1 MNPGAGSR
9 RTLTVGKRRVRL
21 TLEQEFWSGL
31 TEIAEREGMSVDK
44 LLAETD
50 RRRGAAT
57 LPDAVRVLCAGYFRR
72 AAIGPGNL
80 ELALVQATGVGPALT
95 GS

>member
-31 TEIAEREGMSVDK
+31 TEIAEREGMSVGK

-50 RRRGAAT
+50 RRRGTAT
-57 LPDAVRVLCAGYFRR
+57 LPDAVRVLCTGYFRR

-80 ELALVQATGVGPALT
+80 ELALVQAIGVGPALT

>member
-31 TEIAEREGMSVDK
+31 TEIAEREGGSAPP
-44 LLAETD
+44 LA
-50 RRRGAAT
+50 
-57 LPDAVRVLCAGYFRR
+57 
-72 AAIGPGNL
+72 
-80 ELALVQATGVGPALT
+80 
-95 GS
+95 